1 MEKRT
6 PWRLVAR
13 TLQELRP
20 AFSRNRTFCWFSVA
34 VVGMLLHRDLFGVT
48 SLVRALHLPEWTYDR
63 ILDVFHS
70 HAWRVQALARCWVR
84 WVMKQL
90 PLVTIRGKPALVSDG
105 HMNAKSGRR
114 MPAVKTLH
122 QSSESNTKPDYITG
136 HSTQAIGV
144 LAKGG
149 ERVFALPLFIEIVE
163 GLVFSN
169 RDKRTILDKLYRT
182 LDWLGLRDCYLIAD
196 AYYASGTLMTQ
207 LAGLRI
213 ELITRVRGNAI
224 AFLLPEPVRR
234 RGRPRKYGRKI
245 RLMNLAC
252 DWTGSMPSPFEN
264 DAAVLSY
271 RCENLIAASGRLIRY
286 VIVCHPTRGTVIL
299 ASTDLTLTAQ
309 EIITAYALRFK
320 IEVTFKQAVHT
331 VGTFNYHFW
340 MKGMDRLSRWPR
352 DQYLHRKSGAYRSA
366 VRRKIEAYHRF
377 LQLGVIAHGLIQMLA
392 IQQPRTMWR
401 HFGSW
406 MRTMNTARP
415 PSEFVVAEALR
426 NTATDFP
433 KAFAG
438 QLGMGKFLDHIHPR
452 KPTIAKVRAA

>member
-6 PWRLVAR
+6 PWMLVAK

-48 SLVRALHLPEWTYDR
+48 SLVRALHLSDWAYDR
-63 ILDVFHS
+63 LLDVFHS
-70 HAWRVQALARCWVR
+70 RAWDVQALARCWVR
-84 WVMKQL
+84 WVMKKL
-90 PLVTIRGKPALVSDG
+90 PLVTIRGKAALVTDG
-105 HMNAKSGRR
+105 HNNAKSGRR

-122 QSSESNTKPDYITG
+122 QSSESNTKPEYITG

-144 LAKGG
+144 LARRG
-149 ERVFALPLFIEIVE
+149 EHVLALPLFIEIVE

-169 RDKRTILDKLYRT
+169 RDGRTILDKLYRA

-196 AYYASGTLMTQ
+196 AYYASATLMTQ
-207 LAGLRI
+207 LAGLHI

-224 AFLLPEPVRR
+224 AFLPPQSVRR

-245 RLMNLAC
+245 RLMDLAC
-252 DWTGSMPSPFEN
+252 DWTGCMPSPFEN

-271 RCENLIAASGRLIRY
+271 RCEVLIAASGRLIRY
-286 VIVCHPTRGTVIL
+286 VIVCHPNRGTAIL
-299 ASTDLTLTAQ
+299 ASTDLTLTAE
-309 EIITAYALRFK
+309 EIIAAYALRFK

-331 VGTFNYHFW
+331 VGTFSYHFW
-340 MKGMDRLSRWPR
+340 MKGMDRLARWPR
-352 DQYLHRKSGAYRSA
+352 DQYLHRKSDPYRSA
-366 VRRKIEAYHRF
+366 VRRKIDAYHRF
-377 LQLGVIAHGLIQMLA
+377 MQVGVIAHGLMQMLA

-406 MRTMNTARP
+406 MRTMNTSRL

-426 NTATDFP
+426 NTAADFP
-433 KAFAG
+433 KAFAAR
-438 QLGMGKFLDHIHPR
+438 LGMGKFLDHIHSR
-452 KPTIAKVRAA
+452 KPTVAKARAA